1 MESEMRAGI
10 LGVLTLIPLSLA
22 SQPAYG
28 GAIVS
33 AFKKET
39 KRGANFYNAQSAID
53 GDPSTCWMVPGES
66 ENKGEHITIDV
77 PKSTIDRV
85 GMIVGWDRDEET
97 FTDYVRVKKVRMEVL
112 SYGDTNE
119 LTVVA
124 QKDVEFADT
133 SEYQFIDIDDI
144 EVGQD
149 LAGGKV
155 RFTITEV
162 YEGRDYPNFG
172 ISEIALGL
180 KEFDAPAKI
189 SDVSGETQDN
199 VSGYLSDGNASTF
212 WSAEAEGANFVV
224 AGFDHSISSIGIELP
239 KSKDFA
245 RPKKVKVSVQGVS
258 SEYELADKGGVQW
271 VQVPP
276 VMGYTGGGFG
286 EIVVDVMETYP
297 GTTHADQVAVAGVT
311 AKASAYQGF

>member
-1 MESEMRAGI
+1 MRAGI

-39 KRGANFYNAQSAID
+39 KRGANFFNAQSAID

-77 PKSTIDRV
+77 PNSTIDTV
-85 GMIVGWDRDEET
+85 GMIVGWNRDEET

-133 SEYQFIDIDDI
+133 SEYQFVDI
-144 EVGQD
+144 EDIKVGQD

-189 SDVSGETQDN
+189 TDVSGETQDN

-224 AGFDHSISSIGIELP
+224 ASFDFSISSIGIELP

-245 RPKKVKVSVQGVS
+245 RPKKVKVTVQGVS
-258 SEYELADKGGVQW
+258 SEHELADKGGVQW

-286 EIVVDVMETYP
+286 EIVVDVLETHP
-297 GTTHADQVAVAGVT
+297 GTTHADQVAVAEIT